1 MIISST
7 VGLHPIEQIILM
19 PTPKPT
25 PLFQHTMYTHTQN
38 PSLDFFGKFVEDAK
52 KKEMTGEEAI

>member
-1 MIISST
+1 
-7 VGLHPIEQIILM
+7 
-19 PTPKPT
+19 
-25 PLFQHTMYTHTQN
+25 MYTHTQN